1 MTIEGKSKK
10 KTVLRTIRID
20 RDLDEALDKDA
31 EEHGVSENALI
42 SSILAKYIEWDRYA
56 EKFGRVSLPSEA
68 LKAIIEATEQDKLRM
83 AVDEFV
89 TSVPKDYIMFHY
101 RKLDVEA
108 CLLHLSFLSRY
119 AGMFKYEVQIEQERN
134 YTVTIHHKFGEKWS
148 YWLKESISIGLFK
161 NVLGILPK
169 THLSKNSVIF
179 TFIFP

>member
-1 MTIEGKSKK
+1 LAVEGKGRK
-10 KTVLRTIRID
+10 KTILRTIRLD
-20 RDLDEALDKDA
+20 KELDEALDKDA

-56 EKFGRVSLPSEA
+56 EKFGRVSMQSEA
-68 LKAIIEATEQDKLRM
+68 LKAILEATEQDRLSM
-83 AVDEFV
+83 AAEEFAA
-89 TSVPKDYIMFHY
+89 SVPKDYLMFHY

-108 CLLHLSFLSRY
+108 CLLHLSFLARY
-119 AGMFKYEVQIEQERN
+119 AGMFKYDVQIEQERN

-148 YWLKESISIGLFK
+148 YWLRESISIGLFK

-179 TFIFP
+179 TFFLP